1 MIRLFA
7 VNISPLKGE
16 RCFQKCYL
24 RSTEERQMQAD
35 NLKMPGDKAR
45 CIAAG
50 LLLENAY
57 KKFRTE
63 KLKELADANSFEYTQ
78 KPEETGVFP
87 EKPPKIRTG
96 IGGKPEF
103 VFSEGVTPEVY
114 FNLSHSGD
122 YVICAV
128 ADFEVGAD
136 IQRRTRVRESLL
148 RRFFSAEE
156 KKRIELCPEEK
167 KRERIFAAIWAV
179 KEAEAKL
186 TGRGIGQLL
195 GRMLKENGE
204 EVPEEEIYGVWKG
217 ELNRDYAW
225 AVTGYRE
232 DVCDEPDALSPI
244 MVDEGE
250 LFYEGAV

>member
-7 VNISPLKGE
+7 VNISPLKDE
-16 RCFQKCYL
+16 RCFRKCYL

-35 NLKMPGDKAR
+35 ILKMPEDKAR

-63 KLKELADANSFEYTQ
+63 KLKELANANSFEYTQ
-78 KPEETGVFP
+78 KPEDAEGLP
-87 EKPPKIRTG
+87 EKLPKVRAG
-96 IGGKPEF
+96 LGGKPEF
-103 VFSEGVTPEVY
+103 VFSEGMTPEVY

-122 YVICAV
+122 YVICAM

-136 IQRRTRVRESLL
+136 VQRRTGVRESLL

-156 KKRIELCPEEK
+156 KKRVELCPEEEEK
-167 KRERIFAAIWAV
+167 EKIFAAIWAV

-195 GRMLKENGE
+195 GRMLKGNDE
-204 EVPEEEIYGVWKG
+204 EASGEEIYGVWQG
-217 ELNRDYAW
+217 ELDEAYAW
-225 AVTGYRE
+225 AVAGYRE
-232 DVCDEPDALSPI
+232 EVLCEPNTLRPV

-250 LFYEGAV
+250 VFYEGTV